1 MKARLAARAA
11 DLVRRLPR
19 SLGEPSAAGIAVL
32 LMATHGRSTAL
43 ENIARVYPEMSTSA
57 RWRLAFASY
66 RQMARSLVEVLQ
78 GHRYTD
84 EEIRRRVR
92 LENVEALDEALARGR
107 GVILLSGHYGNWE
120 WMGRRVKAQGHPF
133 AALYKEPKDQGLG
146 ERLRGTRE
154 AAGLVTIDHDDV
166 RAALGW
172 LREGGALGIIMD
184 QEPHRSRDGAVASL
198 FGRPTRTH
206 IGPFKLARLVGAPVF
221 TIFTRRA
228 GAARYVGR
236 LEPFPLSPFDDP
248 DRAAAADAEAF
259 NARLEAAI
267 REEPDH
273 WLWMY
278 DRWKRLARRQ
288 EPALREAG

>member
-1 MKARLAARAA
+1 MKARLAAWAA
-11 DLVRRLPR
+11 DLVRSLPR
-19 SLGEPSAAGIAVL
+19 PLGEPAAAGIAVL

-43 ENIARVYPEMSTSA
+43 DNIARVYPAMSTPA

-66 RQMARSLVEVLQ
+66 LQMAHSLVEVLH

-92 LENVEALDEALARGR
+92 LENVAALDEALSRGR

-120 WMGRRVKAQGHPF
+120 WMGRRVKTQGHPF
-133 AALYKEPKDQGLG
+133 AALYKEPKDEGLG
-146 ERLRGTRE
+146 ARLRATRE
-154 AAGLVTIDHDDV
+154 TAGLVTIDHDDV

-172 LREGGALGIIMD
+172 LRSGGALGIIMD
-184 QEPHRSRDGAVASL
+184 QEPHHSRDGVVAPL

-206 IGPFKLARLVGAPVF
+206 VGPFKLARLVGAPVF
-221 TIFTRRA
+221 TIFTRRV
-228 GAARYVGR
+228 GRARYEGR
-236 LEPFPLSPFDDP
+236 VEPFPLSPFDDP
-248 DRAAAADAEAF
+248 DRAVAADAEVF
-259 NARLEAAI
+259 NVRLEAAI

-278 DRWKRLARRQ
+278 DRWKRLARHP
-288 EPALREAG
+288 EPALREVG

>member
-11 DLVRRLPR
+11 DFVRSLPR
-19 SLGEPSAAGIAVL
+19 PLGEPAAAGIAVL
-32 LMATHGRSTAL
+32 LMATYGRSTAL
-43 ENIARVYPEMSTSA
+43 ENIARVYPGMSTSD

-66 RQMARSLVEVLQ
+66 HQMARSLVEVLH

-92 LENVEALDEALARGR
+92 LENVAALDEALSRGH

-120 WMGRRVKAQGHPF
+120 WMGRRVKVQGHPF
-133 AALYKEPKDQGLG
+133 AALYKEPKDEGLG
-146 ERLRGTRE
+146 ERLRATRE
-154 AAGLVTIDHDDV
+154 AAGLVTIDHDDA
-166 RAALGW
+166 RGTLGW
-172 LREGGALGIIMD
+172 LRSGGALGIIMD
-184 QEPHRSRDGAVASL
+184 QEPHRSRDGAVAPL
-198 FGRPTRTH
+198 FGHPTRTYV
-206 IGPFKLARLVGAPVF
+206 GPFKLARRVGAPVF
-221 TIFTRRA
+221 TIFTRRV
-228 GAARYVGR
+228 GPARYEGR

-278 DRWKRLARRQ
+278 DRWKRLARHP
-288 EPALREAG
+288 EPALKGMG